1 MASGMRTVLGL
12 TAVALSA
19 VAMVGVAYAAD
30 AMTMAGYFDSK
41 KAGGVDWANTE
52 IFLTGVANG
61 LTAANLELASDNRK
75 QLFCAPT
82 IPLNFDNVND
92 ILEKEYA
99 ARRAIW
105 NPTSPMRDVLLVGF
119 MKAFPCK

>member
-1 MASGMRTVLGL
+1 MASGMRTVSGL

-19 VAMVGVAYAAD
+19 VAMVGVAAD
-30 AMTMAGYFDSK
+30 AMTMAAYFDSK
-41 KAGGVDWANTE
+41 KVGGVDWANTE

-61 LTAANLELASDNRK
+61 LTAANLELASNNKK